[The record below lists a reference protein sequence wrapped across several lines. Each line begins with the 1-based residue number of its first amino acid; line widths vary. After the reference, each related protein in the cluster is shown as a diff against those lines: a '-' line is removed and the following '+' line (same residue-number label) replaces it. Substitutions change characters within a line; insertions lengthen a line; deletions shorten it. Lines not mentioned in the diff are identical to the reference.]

1 MNGPS
6 SGGQSVDNRLRLE
19 ALTETGLLDSLPEE
33 SFDRYTRVA
42 RALLQ
47 ADVSLVSLVDRDR
60 QFFKSQSGL
69 AAPYD
74 TERQTPLT
82 HSFCKLV
89 VENGQPLVVV
99 DARADD
105 RVKDNLAIRDL
116 GVIAYLGMPVCTDDG
131 YLLGSFCAIQSRP
144 RQWSD

>member
-6 SGGQSVDNRLRLE
+6 TGGQSVDNRLRLE

-74 TERQTPLT
+74 TER
-82 HSFCKLV
+82 
-89 VENGQPLVVV
+89 
-99 DARADD
+99 
-105 RVKDNLAIRDL
+105 
-116 GVIAYLGMPVCTDDG
+116 
-131 YLLGSFCAIQSRP
+131 
-144 RQWSD
+144 